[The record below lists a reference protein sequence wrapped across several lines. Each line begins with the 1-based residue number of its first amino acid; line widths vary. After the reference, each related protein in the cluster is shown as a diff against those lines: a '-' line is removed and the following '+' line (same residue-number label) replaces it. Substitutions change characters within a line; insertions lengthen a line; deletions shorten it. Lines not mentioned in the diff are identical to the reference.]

1 MVNFLVADDVFI
13 DKRDVR
19 SDFVNLKIYICLV
32 YVRSDFVNLK
42 LYLSGF
48 LEIFL

>member
-1 MVNFLVADDVFI
+1 MVKFLVADDVFI

-19 SDFVNLKIYICLV
+19 SDFVNLKYICLV

-42 LYLSGF
+42 IYMSGF